1 MQLRNAFPLDTVTGA
16 CLVTGSS
23 DLKHGPIVDLDLDL
37 ETLPAWGRICISAQ
51 GVRLLN
57 TCLGWNV
64 DPTIDDQ
71 LDQLRAERDELEEEN
86 HQLKEKLRT
95 IADAL
100 RVSEVMALADA
111 GSLIEASS

>member
-1 MQLRNAFPLDTVTGA
+1 MQLRDRFPVDAATGA
-16 CLVTGSS
+16 CIVTYSS
-23 DLKHGPIVDLDLDL
+23 DVDEPIVDLDLDL
-37 ETLPAWGRICISAQ
+37 ETLPMHGRLCISAR

-64 DPTIDDQ
+64 DPTLDDQ
-71 LDQLRAERDELEEEN
+71 IAQLTAERDELDEEN
-86 HQLKEKLRT
+86 HQLREKLRT

-111 GSLIEASS
+111 DVLIEASS

>member
-1 MQLRNAFPLDTVTGA
+1 MQRRDSYPLDTVTGA

-23 DLKHGPIVDLDLDL
+23 DLKHGPIVDLDLDV
-37 ETLPAWGRICISAQ
+37 ETLPAWGRVCVSAQ
-51 GVRLLN
+51 GVRLMA

-86 HQLKEKLRT
+86 HQLRKVLSAVT
-95 IADAL
+95 DAL
-100 RVSEVMALADA
+100 RVAEVMALASADV
-111 GSLIEASS
+111 LIEASS

>member
-1 MQLRNAFPLDTVTGA
+1 MQLRDRFPVDTVTGA

-23 DLKHGPIVDLDLDL
+23 STREPIVDLDLDVD
-37 ETLPAWGRICISAQ
+37 TLPAWGRVCISAA

-57 TCLGWNV
+57 TCLGWDV
-64 DPTIDDQ
+64 DPTLNDQ

-86 HQLKEKLRT
+86 HQLRDKLRV

>member
-1 MQLRNAFPLDTVTGA
+1 MQLRSSFPVDTVTGA
-16 CLVTGSS
+16 CLITGSS
-23 DLKHGPIVDLDLDL
+23 GIDEPIVDLDLDVD
-37 ETLPAWGRICISAQ
+37 TLPAWGRVCISAN

-64 DPTIDDQ
+64 DPTVDDQ

-86 HQLKEKLRT
+86 HQLREKLRT

-111 GSLIEASS
+111 GSLIEAS

>member
-1 MQLRNAFPLDTVTGA
+1 MQLRDRYPYDTLTGA

-23 DLKHGPIVDLDLDL
+23 AVGEPIVDLDLDV
-37 ETLPAWGRICISAQ
+37 ETLPAWGRLCISAQ

-64 DPTIDDQ
+64 DPTVDDQ
-71 LDQLRAERDELEEEN
+71 LDQLRAERDELEEAN
-86 HQLKEKLRT
+86 HQLTEKLRT

>member
-1 MQLRNAFPLDTVTGA
+1 MQLRDRYPVDTVTGA
-16 CLVTGSS
+16 CLVTGNSTVKG
-23 DLKHGPIVDLDLDL
+23 DIVDLDLDVD
-37 ETLPAWGRICISAQ
+37 TLPAWGRVCISAE
-51 GVRLLN
+51 GVRLMA

-71 LDQLRAERDELEEEN
+71 LSQLRAERDELEEEN
-86 HQLKEKLRT
+86 HQLREKLRT

-111 GSLIEASS
+111 GSLIEAS